1 MGKSEKLGKPLSPSS
16 SSSSSFLSFLRSLLT
31 SLPAVTPTYSRLR
44 TTQTNNKPRCEP
56 QRRVNNDQDTTK
68 GVTHDMKDSKISA
81 KFNVVLIIG
90 IAVLLL
96 FTLMSIALSVTTYSQ
111 LTSQQPRTLQQ
122 LNNQVSELMKII
134 TTQYNISQN
143 DIKLV
148 QRQLAA
154 TQTNISNTLTQLD
167 NKFSDSIISVLH
179 PQSYCGPG
187 PWYRVAYLNMSNPA
201 EQCPS
206 AWREYNSG
214 GIRACGRPAS
224 ASGSCPGVQ
233 YSNCNQYTR
242 VCGRIIGYQVASPD
256 AFESD
261 SDQSVDGITITRDT
275 QHIWSY
281 VAGLTENDTSIYF
294 RSTCPCSNTDGQARD
309 PPSSIGN
316 KYYCES
322 GNSMSGFI
330 LGHLYIEDKLWDDQ
344 QCEGT
349 CCTGTNSPP
358 WFSIQ
363 LPSPTTDAIEVSI
376 CCNQGTDDEDIPVE
390 LIELYVQ

>member
-1 MGKSEKLGKPLSPSS
+1 MDNGTYEGLDL
-16 SSSSSFLSFLRSLLT
+16 
-31 SLPAVTPTYSRLR
+31 TPTYSRLR

-56 QRRVNNDQDTTK
+56 QRRANNDQGTIK
-68 GVTHDMKDSKISA
+68 GATHDTKDSKTST

-96 FTLMSIALSVTTYSQ
+96 FTLMSIALSVTTYTQ
-111 LTSQQPRTLQQ
+111 LTSQQSRTLQH
-122 LNNQVSELMKII
+122 LNELMKII
-134 TTQYNISQN
+134 TTQYNISQ
-143 DIKLV
+143 KLV

-167 NKFSDSIISVLH
+167 NKYSDSIISLLH

-187 PWYRVAYLNMSNPA
+187 PWYRVAYLNMSNPV

-206 AWREYNSG
+206 AWREYNSSG
-214 GIRACGRPAS
+214 VRACGRPVS
-224 ASGSCPGVQ
+224 TLGSCRGVQ
-233 YSNCNQYTR
+233 YSNFNHYRR

-256 AFESD
+256 AFRSN
-261 SDQSVDGITITRDT
+261 SDQNVDGVTITHGT

-281 VAGLTENDTSIYF
+281 VAGVTEHGTSIHS
-294 RSTCPCSNTDGQARD
+294 RATCPCSNTDGQARD
-309 PPSSIGN
+309 PPPSIGN
-316 KYYCES
+316 NYYCES
-322 GNSMSGFI
+322 GNSMSDFT
-330 LGHLYIEDKLWDDQ
+330 LGHLYIEDKLWDGQ

-358 WFSIQ
+358 WFSVQ
-363 LPSPTTDAIEVSI
+363 LPAPTNDAIEVSI
-376 CCNQGTDDEDIPVE
+376 CCNQGTEDEDIPVE